1 MLNEKEFLKE
11 ISYITSKECK
21 SKEKSFEKI
30 KEYIE
35 NGGDINIRFPDLG
48 DTALLRLSKV
58 NCIESIQIAILLIQN
73 DKCDLNAQDFT
84 GGDSVLMN
92 AIEHNNYE
100 IAELL
105 IKDKRCNLNL
115 LNELHHSALIIC
127 CDNNDKSEKNTNIAK
142 LLIDYEDCNLN
153 VRSVHDSSTALMIAC
168 LRKNYKIAELL
179 IKNKRCSVNLRNS
192 SGSTV
197 LLYLQY
203 RKKFHSM
210 PELVDDLRIEEDL
223 IDLLMQREDICFDEG
238 ELEGESFPIRAILS
252 HDAKII
258 NQLLSNKKFKLN
270 LISYDRNVLY
280 TIPVDT
286 TKLFMQRKKFNWNAL
301 YFKVPIFYNLLHRG
315 LSTFFIKEFEQA
327 INDKECNVNETNPQG
342 DSLLME
348 ICLVDIQIDRIVLNQ
363 ESLIELA
370 RVLINN
376 DNCDIN
382 LKNKQ
387 GYTAFWYACKG
398 NKKRIVELFLQS
410 KNFIIDETIVYPNDE
425 NLIIAFFAKKRNR
438 IGTLLVSIKTC
449 QKMDSKKR
457 KTEFMEENPF
467 RILPKELIHLTLSY
481 AYPFIPQTKYCKN
494 E

>member
-11 ISYITSKECK
+11 ISYITSKECE

-35 NGGDINIRFPDLG
+35 NGGDINIRSIRLRE
-48 DTALLRLSKV
+48 TALLRLSKI

-73 DKCDLNAQDFT
+73 DKCDLNAQDVT
-84 GGDSVLMN
+84 GDSVLMN

-127 CDNNDKSEKNTNIAK
+127 CDNKDKSEKNTNIAK
-142 LLIDYEDCNLN
+142 ILIDNEDCNLN
-153 VRSVHDSSTALMIAC
+153 FRSVHGSYTALMIAC

-179 IKNKRCSVNLRNS
+179 IKNKRCNVNLRNS

-197 LLYLQY
+197 LLYLQD
-203 RKKFHSM
+203 RKKFRSM

-252 HDAKII
+252 HDTKII

-270 LISYDRNVLY
+270 LISLNTNFLHN
-280 TIPVDT
+280 IPVDT
-286 TKLFMQRKKFNWNAL
+286 AKLFMQHKKFNWNAL
-301 YFKVPIFYNLLHRG
+301 DYFKIPILYHLLHRG

-327 INDKECNVNETNPQG
+327 INDKECNINETNPQG
-342 DSLLME
+342 DSLLMKV
-348 ICLVDIQIDRIVLNQ
+348 CLFDIQIDRTVLNQ

-398 NKKRIVELFLQS
+398 NKKRIVKLFLQS

-438 IGTLLVSIKTC
+438 IGTLLVSTKTY

-457 KTEFMEENPF
+457 KTESMEENPF

-481 AYPFIPQTKYCKN
+481 AYPFIPQKKYCKN